1 MSGAGK
7 KRKASGLFAV
17 ECKLPAHAVFMLPVL
32 FRPADLRAHITY
44 RWSHESLPHRVPSGR
59 SPRTHNRGTVKSLSV
74 LG

>member
-32 FRPADLRAHITY
+32 FRPADLRAHIT
-44 RWSHESLPHRVPSGR
+44 G
-59 SPRTHNRGTVKSLSV
+59 GQ
-74 LG
+74 